1 MTRANDKNN
10 PLLHPGTKP
19 SRGPRR
25 SRRDDNNA
33 PAAPR
38 HGLWRRIFNAVWF
51 GVNILVALALLTSAV
66 SGTLSP
72 QQHPHAVIAAMAFP
86 AALLAVVAVFVAD
99 LIWWRRTAV
108 VAGGAMLMC
117 SGSITEYCPLN
128 FPKRALTE
136 EQKARSFTLMSY
148 NAMAFLLQPGVEC
161 EVNPQISYI
170 LEQNPD
176 VVCVQEYMLMMKNP
190 NTRIVQAQVDS
201 LYRRYPYV
209 MTSSYLQIIFSK
221 YPVEPI
227 PIDFE
232 NYEGKGDMGAW
243 RLHIHDRVVNVFS
256 VHLRSL
262 FFTTH
267 DKATYKKIFNPED
280 INRRN
285 LSEVK
290 STIFSKIV
298 DASKARA
305 LQVDSLQRYVKK
317 YGGANTIVCGDFNEP
332 TGCRSLYTLEH
343 DSHMRQVYP
352 EVGFGPM
359 ITYNANRF
367 WVRIDHV
374 LYRGDLV
381 PHSMHRGDLRASDHY
396 PLTTTFCFKDGT

>member
-51 GVNILVALALLTSAV
+51 VVNILVALALLTSAV

-108 VAGGAMLMC
+108 VAGGAMLLC

-148 NAMAFLLQPGVEC
+148 NAMAFLLQPGVDC
-161 EVNPQISYI
+161 
-170 LEQNPD
+170 
-176 VVCVQEYMLMMKNP
+176 
-190 NTRIVQAQVDS
+190 
-201 LYRRYPYV
+201 
-209 MTSSYLQIIFSK
+209 
-221 YPVEPI
+221 
-227 PIDFE
+227 
-232 NYEGKGDMGAW
+232 
-243 RLHIHDRVVNVFS
+243 
-256 VHLRSL
+256 
-262 FFTTH
+262 
-267 DKATYKKIFNPED
+267 
-280 INRRN
+280 
-285 LSEVK
+285 
-290 STIFSKIV
+290 
-298 DASKARA
+298 
-305 LQVDSLQRYVKK
+305 
-317 YGGANTIVCGDFNEP
+317 
-332 TGCRSLYTLEH
+332 
-343 DSHMRQVYP
+343 
-352 EVGFGPM
+352 
-359 ITYNANRF
+359 
-367 WVRIDHV
+367 
-374 LYRGDLV
+374 
-381 PHSMHRGDLRASDHY
+381 
-396 PLTTTFCFKDGT
+396 